1 MRREGPK
8 IDVACTARQV
18 REKAIAVADGTMQE
32 VADRQTG
39 EVKEREKWF
48 WLPLSAI
55 EVDPSDYEVGDTV
68 TVTLPERLATEKE
81 MI

>member
-1 MRREGPK
+1 MRREAPTTE
-8 IDVACTARQV
+8 ISCTVRQV

-32 VADRQTG
+32 VADRETG

-81 MI
+81 II